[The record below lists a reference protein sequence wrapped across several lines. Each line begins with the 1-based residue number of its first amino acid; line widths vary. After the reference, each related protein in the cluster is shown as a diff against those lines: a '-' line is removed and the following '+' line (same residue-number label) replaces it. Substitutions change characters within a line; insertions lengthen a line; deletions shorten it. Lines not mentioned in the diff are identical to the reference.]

1 MWSHDNKQ
9 GLLRHMPQALLF
21 DSFGSSEAVGLG
33 ISVSAAGQ
41 AEQTARFMITENNAV
56 FTDDG
61 RRVEPGSGEMGMVAV
76 GGFIPVGY
84 YKDEAKSAAT
94 FRTIEGRRWSIP
106 GDFATVNAD
115 GTIHLLGR
123 GSVCINTGGE
133 KVFPEEV
140 EEALKT
146 HPSVRDAVV
155 VGIPDERFGETI
167 CGVVEAGRRRH
178 DRRRRAARPRQR
190 PSSPPTRRRA
200 TSSSSTR
207 SAGPPTARSTTSASR
222 ASPSRARR
230 DAAVRLRGCARSS
243 EWTRS
248 QCSSDASRW

>member
-1 MWSHDNKQ
+1 
-9 GLLRHMPQALLF
+9 
-21 DSFGSSEAVGLG
+21 
-33 ISVSAAGQ
+33 
-41 AEQTARFMITENNAV
+41 
-56 FTDDG
+56 
-61 RRVEPGSGEMGMVAV
+61 MVAV

-94 FRTIEGRRWSIP
+94 FRTIDGRRWSIP

-146 HPSVRDAVV
+146 HPTVRDAVV

-167 CGVVEAGRRRH
+167 CGVVEAGRRGARSTAPSCAPTSPTQLAAYKAPRNVVVV
-178 DRRRRAARPRQR
+178 DTIGRAANGKVDYKRLKGV
-190 PSSPPTRRRA
+190 A
-200 TSSSSTR
+200 V
-207 SAGPPTARSTTSASR
+207 AELATARSR
-222 ASPSRARR
+222 
-230 DAAVRLRGCARSS
+230 
-243 EWTRS
+243 
-248 QCSSDASRW
+248 